1 METISEGSLM
11 KGQEWRQSLLA
22 VFIAGIW
29 SGAIITLLRVLLSHY
44 FSWLPYSFPM
54 LIVEA
59 GVACNIAFWVRPM
72 VGEPK
77 AVWALLLG
85 LFAQS
90 AALFPFHV
98 GHLLPY
104 HWTALVTVPAA
115 WIGMTLEGTPKVI
128 GTSLDDGGQT

>member
-1 METISEGSLM
+1 M
-11 KGQEWRQSLLA
+11 KGREWRQSFLV

-29 SGAIITLLRVLLSHY
+29 SGAIIALLRVLFLHN

-59 GVACNIAFWVRPM
+59 GVACSISFWVSPM
-72 VGEPK
+72 FGKPK
-77 AVWALLLG
+77 EIWALLLG

-90 AALFPFHV
+90 AVLFPFHL

-104 HWTALVTVPAA
+104 HWTALVTVPPA
-115 WIGMTLEGTPKVI
+115 WLGANLEGIHKVVNNSPNNS
-128 GTSLDDGGQT
+128 TRNNSTQT